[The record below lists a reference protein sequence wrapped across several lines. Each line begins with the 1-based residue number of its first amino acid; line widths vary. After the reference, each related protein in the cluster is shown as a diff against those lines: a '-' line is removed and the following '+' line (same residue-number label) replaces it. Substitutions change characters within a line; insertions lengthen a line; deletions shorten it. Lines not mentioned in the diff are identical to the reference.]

1 MKTDMLS
8 ESEIISGCLSQ
19 DKKAQKM
26 LYKKYASSMFGICL
40 RYCKKKAEAEDVLQE
55 AFIKIFMSIK
65 SYRSD
70 GSFEGWLKR
79 IVVNT
84 ALNYY
89 KSNLKRCFDESI
101 DEMNDSNMP
110 STNVSE
116 SDLSMQDLMKMINA
130 LADGYRV
137 VFNMYAIE
145 GYSHKEIGEMLNIS
159 ESTSKSQLS
168 RARVIL
174 QNKILEFRKMF
185 FNN

>member
-1 MKTDMLS
+1 MLS
-8 ESEIISGCLSQ
+8 DQEIISGCLAQ
-19 DKKAQKM
+19 DKKAQRM

-40 RYCKKKAEAEDVLQE
+40 RYCKKRTEAEDVLQE
-55 AFIKIFMSIK
+55 AFVKIFSYIK

-101 DEMNDSNMP
+101 DDMNDSNMP
-110 STNVSE
+110 TTQGYD
-116 SDLSMQDLMKMINA
+116 SDLSAEELMKMINS

-137 VFNMYAIE
+137 VFNMFAIE
-145 GYSHKEIGEMLNIS
+145 GYSHKEISELLGIS
-159 ESTSKSQLS
+159 ENTSKSQLS
-168 RARVIL
+168 RSRVIL
-174 QNKILEFRKMF
+174 QNKVLEYRKMLIKS
-185 FNN
+185 

>member
-1 MKTDMLS
+1 MLS
-8 ESEIISGCLSQ
+8 DQEILNGCLAQ
-19 DKKAQKM
+19 DKKAQRV

-40 RYCKKKAEAEDVLQE
+40 RYCKKRAEAEDVLQE
-55 AFIKIFMSIK
+55 AFIKIFSNIK

-101 DEMNDSNMP
+101 DNMNDSNMP
-110 STNVSE
+110 STQTFDPDISAA
-116 SDLSMQDLMKMINA
+116 DLMGMINS
-130 LADGYRV
+130 LADGYRL

-145 GYSHKEIGEMLNIS
+145 GYSHKEIADMLNIS
-159 ESTSKSQLS
+159 ENTSKSQLS

-174 QNKILEFRKMF
+174 QQKVLEYRKMYI
-185 FNN
+185 NS

>member
-1 MKTDMLS
+1 MKTEMLS
-8 ESEIISGCLSQ
+8 ESEIINGCLSH

-40 RYCKKKAEAEDVLQE
+40 RYCKKRAEAEDVLQE
-55 AFIKIFMSIK
+55 AFIKIFSSIG

-101 DEMNDSNMP
+101 DEMNDSHMP
-110 STNVSE
+110 TAQVNE
-116 SDLSMQDLMKMINA
+116 TDLSMQDLMRMINS
-130 LADGYRV
+130 LSDGYRM
-137 VFNMYAIE
+137 VFNLYAIE

-159 ESTSKSQLS
+159 ENTSKSQLS

-185 FNN
+185 INN